1 MRNTP
6 KMNSCSMLPNMDLTL
21 SWDLFVI
28 VFFGIVMS
36 YSFIIGKHEA
46 VKIIVF
52 TYIAIVAGMAAGNL
66 LEQLSDNSASL
77 LSSFG
82 LSIDISILDST
93 KLVIFIATIILLA
106 IRGGFDVEYGND
118 DNNLVNTVLTGVFG
132 FATAGLLLTT
142 LITFIAGAPLLD
154 TQLAQAA
161 ILSPVIKQSNLM
173 QIMILYQNLWF
184 VLPALL
190 LIGVG
195 VVSNGGKE

>member
-1 MRNTP
+1 
-6 KMNSCSMLPNMDLTL
+6 MDLTL

-52 TYIAIVAGMAAGNL
+52 TYIAIVAGNAAGNL
-66 LEQLSDNSASL
+66 LEQLSSNSQPL

-82 LSIDISILDST
+82 LSIGLSVLEST
-93 KLVIFIATIILLA
+93 KLAIFIATIILLA

-118 DNNLVNTVLTGVFG
+118 DSNIVNTVLTGVFG

-142 LITFIAGAPLLD
+142 IITFIAGAPLLD
-154 TQLAQAA
+154 TQLAQTAL
-161 ILSPVIKQSNLM
+161 LSPVIQQSSLM
-173 QIMILYQNLWF
+173 QIMILYQNVWF

>member
-1 MRNTP
+1 
-6 KMNSCSMLPNMDLTL
+6 MDLTV

-66 LEQLSDNSASL
+66 LEQLSSGSAPL

-93 KLVIFIATIILLA
+93 KLIIFIATIILLA

-118 DNNLVNTVLTGVFG
+118 DNSITNTVLTGVFG

-142 LITFIAGAPLLD
+142 IITFIAGASLLD
-154 TQLAQAA
+154 TQLTQAA
-161 ILSPVIKQSNLM
+161 ILSPVIQQSNLM
-173 QIMILYQNLWF
+173 QIMILYQNAWF

-195 VVSNGGKE
+195 IASNGGKG

>member
-1 MRNTP
+1 
-6 KMNSCSMLPNMDLTL
+6 MLPAMDLTL

-66 LEQLSDNSASL
+66 LEQLSDSSASL

-154 TQLAQAA
+154 AQLAQAA
-161 ILSPVIKQSNLM
+161 ILSPIIQQSNLM

-195 VVSNGGKE
+195 IVSNGGRE

>member
-1 MRNTP
+1 
-6 KMNSCSMLPNMDLTL
+6 MLPNMDLTL

-161 ILSPVIKQSNLM
+161 ILSPVIKQSNMM